1 MKATVTITIEA
12 ESVDQI
18 FNVVAAGL
26 GTGVTATV
34 APADPPEAPAASAEE
49 ELTKGQKA
57 ALTRAANKAKKE
69 AAAKAEAENVA
80 EAEAEGQA
88 EAASGEEPP
97 AEAPAAAP
105 EAPTMD
111 DLQAAIK
118 AAAQNPE
125 VGVAGV
131 RECLGAYKA
140 KTGNGQVAKMT
151 DLKEADYVDAITQL
165 NALAAGA

>member
-12 ESVDQI
+12 ESVDQVL
-18 FNVVAAGL
+18 NVVAAGL

-34 APADPPEAPAASAEE
+34 APADPPEAPAAPAEE

-57 ALTRAANKAKKE
+57 ARTRAANKAKKE
-69 AAAKAEAENVA
+69 AAAKAEAEKVA
-80 EAEAEGQA
+80 EAEA

-97 AEAPAAAP
+97 AEAPVAAP
-105 EAPTMD
+105 EAPAMAA
-111 DLQAAIK
+111 LQAAIK

-131 RECLGAYKA
+131 RDCLGAYKA
-140 KTGNGQVAKMT
+140 KTGNGKVAKMT

>member
-34 APADPPEAPAASAEE
+34 APADPPEAPAAPAKE

-69 AAAKAEAENVA
+69 AAAKAEAEKVA
-80 EAEAEGQA
+80 EAEAEA